1 MKWIRELA
9 DKYMIEVH
17 PHTYE
22 QKINEY
28 GTFNGYAYASAFDA
42 LNIAHSNGINIT
54 KGLENRT
61 LELITDN
68 SRYALINLKKDD
80 GKIME
85 ITVTLNDGQIME
97 LLQNV
102 NSLDYVD
109 FMYMEDWA
117 EQMDVSGMSALGI
130 LNSVNFDSFDTNDKY
145 VISEVLGQWSSS
157 NSLHE
162 ILEPYL
168 DEMLQDYLDNNL

>member
-17 PHTYE
+17 PYTYE

-80 GKIME
+80 DKMTNIN
-85 ITVTLNDGQIME
+85 VTLNESQIEE
-97 LLQNV
+97 LVEHVEIN
-102 NSLDYVD
+102 DYVE
-109 FMYMEDWA
+109 FMT
-117 EQMDVSGMSALGI
+117 MDEWNDYQSGTPATEILESIDMNNFYPGDEYAVMDSLGTWVST
-130 LNSVNFDSFDTNDKY
+130 DSL
-145 VISEVLGQWSSS
+145 V
-157 NSLHE
+157 E

>member
-17 PHTYE
+17 PYTYE
-22 QKINEY
+22 QKINEN
-28 GTFNGYAYASAFDA
+28 GTFNGYAYASSFDA

-117 EQMDVSGMSALGI
+117 EQMDVSGTSALEI
-130 LNSVNFDSFDTNDKY
+130 LNSVNFDNFDTNDKY
-145 VISEVLGQWSSS
+145 VVSEGLGQWISSD
-157 NSLHE
+157 SLHE

>member
-17 PHTYE
+17 PYTYE
-22 QKINEY
+22 QKINEN

-42 LNIAHSNGINIT
+42 LNIAHLNGINIT

-80 GKIME
+80 DKMTNIN
-85 ITVTLNDGQIME
+85 VTLNESQIEE
-97 LLQNV
+97 LVEHVEIN
-102 NSLDYVD
+102 DYVE
-109 FMYMEDWA
+109 FMT
-117 EQMDVSGMSALGI
+117 MDEWNDYQSGTPATEILESIDMNNFYPGDEYAVMDSLGTWVST
-130 LNSVNFDSFDTNDKY
+130 DSL
-145 VISEVLGQWSSS
+145 V
-157 NSLHE
+157 E

>member
-1 MKWIRELA
+1 MNWIRELA

-17 PHTYE
+17 PNTYE
-22 QKINEY
+22 QKINEN

-80 GKIME
+80 KKME

-117 EQMDVSGMSALGI
+117 EQMDVSGMSALEI
-130 LNSVNFDSFDTNDKY
+130 LNSVNFESFDTNDKY
-145 VISEVLGQWSSS
+145 VISEGLGQWISS

>member
-17 PHTYE
+17 PYTYE
-22 QKINEY
+22 QKINEN

-80 GKIME
+80 KKMVE
-85 ITVTLNDGQIME
+85 INVNLTALQLEE
-97 LLQNV
+97 LIQNV
-102 NSLDYVD
+102 IISEYVEYLH
-109 FMYMEDWA
+109 MSDWDDSMTG
-117 EQMDVSGMSALGI
+117 ESALEI
-130 LNSVNFDSFDTNDKY
+130 IDSIDANQFDTSDRY
-145 VISEVLGQWSSS
+145 AVVDGRGLWVSSD
-157 NSLHE
+157 SLVE
-162 ILEPYL
+162 ILEPFLEEIMQEYI
-168 DEMLQDYLDNNL
+168 DDNL

>member
-1 MKWIRELA
+1 MNWIRELA

-22 QKINEY
+22 QKINEN
-28 GTFNGYAYASAFDA
+28 GTFNGYAYASSFDA
-42 LNIAHSNGINIT
+42 LNIAHLNGINIT

-109 FMYMEDWA
+109 FMFMEDWD
-117 EQMDVSGMSALGI
+117 EQMNVSGLSALEI
-130 LNSVNFDSFDTNDKY
+130 LNSVNFDSFDTSDKY
-145 VISEVLGQWSSS
+145 VVSDGLDKWISSD
-157 NSLHE
+157 SLHE

-168 DEMLQDYLDNNL
+168 DDMLQDYIDNNL

>member
-80 GKIME
+80 DKMTNIN
-85 ITVTLNDGQIME
+85 VTLNESQIEE
-97 LLQNV
+97 LVEHVEIN
-102 NSLDYVD
+102 DYVE
-109 FMYMEDWA
+109 FMT
-117 EQMDVSGMSALGI
+117 MDEWNDYQSGTPA
-130 LNSVNFDSFDTNDKY
+130 T
-145 VISEVLGQWSSS
+145 
-157 NSLHE
+157 E
-162 ILEPYL
+162 ILESIDMYNFYPGDEYAVMDSLGTWVSADSLEEILMPYL
-168 DEMLQDYLDNNL
+168 DDMLQDYLDNNL